1 MSRFQFAACEWTFPC
16 WGSTAVRMAG
26 EAGFEGMQLGDA
38 GAVMHAHPLRNRRV
52 QEYYLEAGAKYG
64 VEFPQIHLYTLGHL
78 GFYRSPFDSP
88 EGKICRDI
96 IENAVIGASEMGI
109 PTVVIDSMRMNSP
122 AKKRHALDMAK
133 FAVKVGADHGV
144 GIAMETDMTLEDHF
158 AFLDEV
164 GGGLKLCFDT
174 HNPCMYGTGHPPDMI
189 RALGRDRI
197 DHFHIKDNGGDQR
210 GFVTVGTPLVEF
222 GTGVTFFEE
231 SARAV
236 KDIGFSGWIVSE
248 NMYFQPA
255 LKRDSDYVEAAR
267 RDVAAL
273 HRVYGVD

>member
-1 MSRFQFAACEWTFPC
+1 MSRFKFAACEWTFPC
-16 WGSTAVRMAG
+16 WGSTAVRMAH
-26 EAGFEGMQLGDA
+26 EAGFEGVQLGDV
-38 GAVMHAHPLRNRRV
+38 GAVMHAHPLRDKRV

-88 EGKICRDI
+88 EGKICQDI
-96 IENAVIGASEMGI
+96 IKNAVIGASEMGVPAVI
-109 PTVVIDSMRMNSP
+109 IDSMRMNNP

-133 FAVKVGADHGV
+133 FAVKVGADYGV
-144 GIAMETDMTLEDHF
+144 NIGMETDMTLEDHF

-164 GGGLKLCFDT
+164 GGNLKLCFDT
-174 HNPCMYGTGHPPDMI
+174 HNPCMYGTGYPPDMI

-197 DHFHIKDNGGDQR
+197 DHFHIKDNGGDER
-210 GFVTVGTPLVEF
+210 GFVTVETPLVEF

-231 SARAV
+231 AAQAV

-255 LKRDSDYVEAAR
+255 LKRDGDYVEAAK

-273 HRVYGVD
+273 RGVYGVD